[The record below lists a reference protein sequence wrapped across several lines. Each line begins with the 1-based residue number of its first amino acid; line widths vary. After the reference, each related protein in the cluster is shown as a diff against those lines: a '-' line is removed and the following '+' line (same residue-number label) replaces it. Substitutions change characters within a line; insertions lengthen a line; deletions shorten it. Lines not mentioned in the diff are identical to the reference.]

1 MEELFAKRL
10 VALTVIAILVLSVLF
25 ALVQS
30 V

>member
-10 VALTVIAILVLSVLF
+10 VALTVIAILTLSVLF